1 MIWPGQSRA
10 WPHHLPERRFRFR
23 KVKSWR
29 RRCSSI
35 GQAVPARVVRSSG
48 GQWHAAR
55 PARSGWVIGRGFR
68 WSPVLQPHQLAAP
81 DVKVPSLVSSCR
93 AVHRDGEIPAHRA
106 ISASSAPRAR
116 CNQRLHWPPS
126 RCWHRPRGPGPG
138 PLPAGWCRS
147 GAADRPI
154 DQDQRNGPGHVRC
167 HESGQMRPGL
177 GHPAL
182 GEQRDARRQ
191 HRPRRRHRRPPEPF
205 HPLLASRC
213 RERPFPPAHA
223 GHHPIASPGRR
234 TPSPADPDGEAGRTP
249 DADLQADPRAP
260 GPDGGPPTGM
270 LRRCQ

>member
-1 MIWPGQSRA
+1 MQQHWPSRSCPCRPIVW
-10 WPHHLPERRFRFR
+10 WPVACCPSGPIRMGHWPRISVVARPSAASAGSPRRQGALPGKQLSRGAP
-23 KVKSWR
+23 R
-29 RRCSSI
+29 RRSP
-35 GQAVPARVVRSSG
+35 GPPRYPQAR
-48 GQWHAAR
+48 H
-55 PARSGWVIGRGFR
+55 
-68 WSPVLQPHQLAAP
+68 
-81 DVKVPSLVSSCR
+81 
-93 AVHRDGEIPAHRA
+93 
-106 ISASSAPRAR
+106 PRAR
-116 CNQRLHWPPS
+116 CTQRLRWPPS

-147 GAADRPI
+147 GAADKRI

-205 HPLLASRC
+205 HPLLVSRC

-249 DADLQADPRAP
+249 DADLPADPASTRTGWRPTDGHAQAVPVTRRTPREARTLPSTSRARSAAS
-260 GPDGGPPTGM
+260 M
-270 LRRCQ
+270 AASAR